1 MGEIIFHIGILG
13 SLGLLFME
21 ALKIN
26 VARATDAV
34 GPAGFPKGIILLAVV
49 LTAFSLYRS
58 VRAYLVIRNNRVASV
73 GIEELNTKFLGI
85 LGSVIVFIFLNSIL
99 GFFLSSLMLITSI
112 MFLLGNRDR
121 LKILI
126 VTLSAA
132 VIFTVVFGRILSVP
146 LPRGMGIIRNISYL
160 IY

>member
-13 SLGLLFME
+13 ALGLLFKE
-21 ALKIN
+21 TLKISI
-26 VARATDAV
+26 ARATDAV

-49 LTAFSLYRS
+49 LTVFSLYRAFK
-58 VRAYLVIRNNRVASV
+58 AYLVLKNNREVSL
-73 GIEELNTKFLGI
+73 GIEELNIKFLGV
-85 LGSVIVFIFLNSIL
+85 LGSVIVFIFLNSVL
-99 GFFLSSLMLITSI
+99 GFFLSSLILVASI
-112 MFLLGNRDR
+112 MYLLGNRER
-121 LKILI
+121 VKILI

-132 VIFTVVFGRILSVP
+132 ILFTIIFGRVLSVP